1 MNKNLPIFD
10 VPDELN
16 KWATSKKD
24 AKANKEILPP
34 ETYHNYDEDVYEPW
48 TAGHDSSNRNNSV
61 SSVQSSE
68 DEDLDKY
75 DTAPT
80 YAKDGSNTTLS
91 DF

>member
-1 MNKNLPIFD
+1 MNKNLPIYD

-48 TAGHDSSNRNNSV
+48 TAGQDTSNRNNSV
-61 SSVQSSE
+61 SSAQSSE

-80 YAKDGSNTTLS
+80 YAKDGSNTSLS